1 MLARHEKC
9 RSSGLMIDGMSAA
22 LEYRDRIEERLY
34 PVAYAMEVI
43 AAGNYAN
50 GERGVQYWGQSQWQ
64 AIFLTNNYC
73 NHRKWLQ
80 LAAPNQSFLR
90 GNERVKLSK
99 PYVYLLVRNR
109 QLENILVAG
118 WNASFRS
125 ERGGSNDKDR
135 QLDT

>member
-64 AIFLTNNYC
+64 AF
-73 NHRKWLQ
+73 
-80 LAAPNQSFLR
+80 F
-90 GNERVKLSK
+90 
-99 PYVYLLVRNR
+99 
-109 QLENILVAG
+109 
-118 WNASFRS
+118 F
-125 ERGGSNDKDR
+125 D
-135 QLDT
+135 